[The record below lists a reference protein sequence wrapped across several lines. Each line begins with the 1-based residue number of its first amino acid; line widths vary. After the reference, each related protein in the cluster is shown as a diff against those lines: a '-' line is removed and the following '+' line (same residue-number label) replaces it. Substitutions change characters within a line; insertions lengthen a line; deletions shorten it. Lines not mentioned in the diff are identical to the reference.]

1 MDSAQRPNFVRE
13 NDRRKFCDD
22 TPDDPFK
29 ITVAVL
35 SGRLVY
41 LLNQSHLD
49 HTSSTAVTSPKIRL
63 HFLDALRAFAILM
76 MLQGHF
82 VDTLLAPEFRDAGN
96 PVFSLWTFMRGLTAP
111 VFFTVTGIVF
121 VYLLLKENKPLRE
134 HVRVRKGIRRAFFLL
149 ALGYLLKWNLL
160 SVLTLNLSPYHI
172 AVDVLHVI
180 GLALLALIGIYAFH
194 RLTGASYP
202 FVSGLMGLAIFLVFP
217 VVEQA
222 DWSSLSIVLQNYMT
236 MEHGSTFTVFPWL
249 GYTLIGGVIGSV
261 VHYHTAWFKQWWM
274 PVVLLTAGLWLH
286 FSSFTIFTNIHQ
298 MLGWELSQ
306 LWLDKQYLFWRFG
319 HVLVVLSVFVL
330 LEQMLKKGF
339 HPLFLKIGSETLTV
353 YGGHYVLLYGTWFGI
368 GLSQLWKQS
377 LTPEQTLLG
386 VALFEL
392 FFILLIAHI
401 EKVREVWYEKLPAM
415 LARTFRRARVLV
427 LRRTHRILLEYRRE
441 QPAIIQN
448 INALAFQIL
457 HRAFHL
463 IPAKS
468 LRRYTK

>member
-1 MDSAQRPNFVRE
+1 M
-13 NDRRKFCDD
+13 
-22 TPDDPFK
+22 
-29 ITVAVL
+29 
-35 SGRLVY
+35 
-41 LLNQSHLD
+41 
-49 HTSSTAVTSPKIRL
+49 

-82 VDTLLAPEFRDAGN
+82 VDTLLAPEYRDLNSPIFNA
-96 PVFSLWTFMRGLTAP
+96 WTFMRGLTAP

-121 VYLLLKENKPLRE
+121 VFLLLKENKPLKE

-149 ALGYLLKWNLL
+149 ALGYLLKWNVY
-160 SVLTLNLSPYHI
+160 SVLSLNFAPYHI

-194 RLTGASYP
+194 RVTGASYP
-202 FVSGLMGLAIFLVFP
+202 FVSGLLGLSVFLVFP
-217 VVEQA
+217 VIEQA
-222 DWSSLSIVLQNYMT
+222 DWSNLPIVFQNYMT
-236 MEHGSTFTVFPWL
+236 MENGSTFTILPWL

-274 PVVLLTAGLWLH
+274 PVLLLTAGLWLH
-286 FSSFTIFTNIHQ
+286 FSSYTIFTNIHQ
-298 MLGWELSQ
+298 MLGWDLSQ
-306 LWLDKQYLFWRFG
+306 MWLSKQYLFWRFG
-319 HVLVVLSVFVL
+319 HVLVVLSLFVFF
-330 LEQMLKKGF
+330 EQILKKGF

-353 YGGHYVLLYGTWFGI
+353 YGGHYVILYGTWFGI
-368 GLSQLWKQS
+368 GLSQLWKRS

-401 EKVREVWYEKLPAM
+401 EKVRQVWYEALPAM
-415 LARTFRRARVLV
+415 LVRAFRKIRVMV
-427 LRRTHRILLEYRRE
+427 LRRSRRILLEYRRE
-441 QPAIIQN
+441 QPAIVQAIQVM
-448 INALAFQIL
+448 AFQIL

-463 IPAKS
+463 IPANT

>member
-1 MDSAQRPNFVRE
+1 MDHVF
-13 NDRRKFCDD
+13 
-22 TPDDPFK
+22 
-29 ITVAVL
+29 
-35 SGRLVY
+35 
-41 LLNQSHLD
+41 
-49 HTSSTAVTSPKIRL
+49 STAVTPPKIRL

-82 VDTLLAPEFRDAGN
+82 VDTLLAPEYRDLGN
-96 PVFSLWTFMRGLTAP
+96 PVFIAWSFMRGLTAP

-121 VYLLLKENKPLRE
+121 VFLLLKENRPLRE

-149 ALGYLLKWNLL
+149 ALGYLLKWNLF
-160 SVLTLNLSPYHI
+160 SVFTLRFAPYHI

-202 FVSGLMGLAIFLVFP
+202 FVSGLLGLAVFLFFP
-217 VVEQA
+217 KIEQA
-222 DWSSLSIVLQNYMT
+222 DWSHLPIVLQNYLT
-236 MEHGSTFTVFPWL
+236 MENSSTFTIFPWL
-249 GYTLIGGVIGSV
+249 GYTLIGGVIGSI
-261 VHYHTAWFKQWWM
+261 VHYQTAWFKRWWM
-274 PVVLLTAGLWLH
+274 PAMLLTVGLWLH
-286 FSSFTIFTNIHQ
+286 FSSFTIFNNIHQ

-319 HVLVVLSVFVL
+319 HVLIVLSVFVF
-330 LEQMLKKGF
+330 LEQVLKKGF

-368 GLSQLWKQS
+368 GLSQLWKHS
-377 LTPEQTLLG
+377 LAPTPVIIG
-386 VALFEL
+386 VMFFEL
-392 FFILLIAHI
+392 FFILVIAYI
-401 EKVREVWYEKLPAM
+401 EQIRQVWYVELPAA
-415 LARTFRRARVLV
+415 LARTFRRVRVLI
-427 LRRTHRILLEYRRE
+427 LRRSHRLLLEYRRE
-441 QPAIIQN
+441 QPAFIQA
-448 INALAFQIL
+448 INAQVFQIL